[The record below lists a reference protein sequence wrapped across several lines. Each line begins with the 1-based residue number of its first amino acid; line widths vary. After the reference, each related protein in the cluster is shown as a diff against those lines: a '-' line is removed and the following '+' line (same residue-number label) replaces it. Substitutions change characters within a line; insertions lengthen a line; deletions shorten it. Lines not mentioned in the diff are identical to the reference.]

1 MTFHL
6 AAQVAANADDGVARS
21 LHLISLLRGRFD
33 ALETAIA
40 GQDARKRLRVLCEIA
55 ELFDE
60 LQALSLPQ
68 EAA

>member
-1 MTFHL
+1 MTYHL
-6 AAQVAANADDGVARS
+6 AAQVAANADTGVARA

-40 GQDARKRLRVLCEIA
+40 GQDARRRLSVLVEIA

-60 LQALSLPQ
+60 LQALSLH
-68 EAA
+68 